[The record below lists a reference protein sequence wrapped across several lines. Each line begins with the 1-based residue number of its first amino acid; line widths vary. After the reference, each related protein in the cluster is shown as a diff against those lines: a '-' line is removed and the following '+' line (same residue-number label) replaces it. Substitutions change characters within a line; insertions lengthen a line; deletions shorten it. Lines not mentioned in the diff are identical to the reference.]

1 VRTGFGRRIF
11 YGFAALALLSLA
23 ISLAG
28 RWAGQTIVTGG
39 HSADATLRE
48 IVIGNDVLAVPANMI
63 RFENARRDGAA
74 GRLDLYVRWPQMDG
88 YNVAARDAF
97 NHVDGDRTILFVSLE
112 PRLMSRDMSSR
123 FEPIYRRLIED
134 EARAG
139 PGGLAIHRFA
149 PASGYV
155 DEVLAVGSRAGTT
168 PFVMRCLA
176 GQAAKQSLAPCE
188 RDIHVGD
195 DLSLTYRMPAQL
207 AAEWPAVEAAI
218 RALAASLIQGQ
229 AGG

>member
-1 VRTGFGRRIF
+1 VPSPASISLGECAPLTVRTGFGRRIF

-123 FEPIYRRLIED
+123 FEPIYRRLFED

-149 PASGYV
+149 P
-155 DEVLAVGSRAGTT
+155 
-168 PFVMRCLA
+168 
-176 GQAAKQSLAPCE
+176 
-188 RDIHVGD
+188 DIHVGD